1 MSKNKSATD
10 PVFQTDPPKLNDD
23 QLSQLLID
31 CYGISAELKPLV
43 SERDQNVKVSSDS
56 GDFVLKIS
64 NIAEDSNILDLQ
76 NTALGHLNRSGM
88 KGLVPEVI
96 EGTDEQSIQTITS
109 EQGQHRV
116 RLVSF
121 LQGELYSEVN
131 KSPDLLLSL
140 GEYLG
145 RLSKSLSS
153 FGHPAAHRSEFL
165 WNLDNAIQC
174 KAYID
179 HIENQDNRQLIAELF
194 ERYEQHV
201 LPKLK
206 NLRCAV
212 VHQDANDNN
221 IIVNSEEKIVT
232 GLIDYGDLC
241 FGKQINELAVAMAYV
256 LQGEDDLY
264 AASQQIIKGYVKKFP
279 LLEDELDILFD
290 LIRMRLVMS
299 VCISSFRAKDY
310 QDNDYL
316 LVSQKPA
323 FDLLWRMQEINP
335 GFITAVFRK
344 AAGYSAIK
352 DHEKIVDW
360 LSSSENQPVNMFDID
375 LKRSPRRVLPLNNI
389 VENSRAE
396 HYQDLLTD
404 EDKANSI
411 AYLIGLYGEDRN
423 VYTADQFAS
432 AISPEHRTMHL
443 GLDIFIDAGEA
454 LYAPLPGRVYAL
466 DDNAVQLGF
475 GPTIMLEHEAGDG
488 RVKFYTLYGHL
499 SHTAF
504 DLLEQGQEVEA
515 GQLIGHIGKFEVNGN
530 WVPHLHFQIMT
541 DMLGL
546 RAGFNGVGEK
556 SLWPV
561 WSEICP
567 DPNLITQLA
576 PESFELLDDSDLLER
591 RQRLLGPSLSI
602 SYRNKLNIVRGQG
615 AYLFDQTGRQY
626 LDCVNNIC
634 HVGHCHP
641 HVVEALQQQAKVLN
655 TNTRYLHRT
664 ILDFAERIAVTLPD
678 PLSVVYFVN
687 SGTEANELALRIA
700 RTATGVKDTIVLD
713 WGYHGNSAAAV
724 EISPYKFKRKGGFTK
739 PEFVEIAEFP
749 DPYRGPHKGM
759 GQESGMAYAQSVAEC
774 VENIKQRT
782 GHGPAAFIAES
793 ISGVGGQV
801 VYPDGYLTAAYE
813 AVRKEGGLCIADEVQ
828 CGFGRV
834 GSNFWAFELQDVVPD
849 IVVLGKP
856 IGNGHPL
863 AAVVT
868 TQELANKFAN
878 GMEYFNSFG
887 GNPVSTAVGM
897 AVMDVI
903 ENEGLMQNALNTG
916 SYLLN
921 EFNELKQKHEV
932 IGDVRGKGFFLG
944 LELVKD
950 RQTLEP
956 ATELASDI
964 VNDLRENG
972 VLFSTDGP
980 YENVL
985 KFKPPMVLFKNDADF
1000 LCSKLECSLQVFI
1013 GQFNP

>member
-1 MSKNKSATD
+1 MNKPAIDS
-10 PVFQTDPPKLNDD
+10 VFQIDPPAIKDHQLN
-23 QLSQLLID
+23 QVLRR
-31 CYGISAELKPLV
+31 CFGISGELKPLV
-43 SERDQNVKVSSDS
+43 SERDQNLKVISDS
-56 GDFVLKIS
+56 GVFVLKIS
-64 NIAEDSNILDLQ
+64 NIAEDADILDLQ
-76 NTALGHLNRSGM
+76 NDALTHLNNTGM
-88 KGLVPEVI
+88 QGLVPDVVN
-96 EGTDEQSIQTITS
+96 GLDDQTIQKIQS
-109 EQGQHRV
+109 EQGQHCV

-121 LQGELYSEVN
+121 LKGELYSEVK
-131 KSPDLLLSL
+131 KSPDLLHSL

-153 FGHPAAHRSEFL
+153 FGHPAAHRSDFL
-165 WNLDNAIQC
+165 WNLDNAIDC
-174 KAYID
+174 ITYLD
-179 HIENQDNRQLIAELF
+179 HIDNQDNRQLIAELF

-201 LPKLK
+201 SPKLK
-206 NLRCAV
+206 YLRCAV

-221 IIVNSEEKIVT
+221 IIVDAEKQTVT

-241 FGKQINELAVAMAYV
+241 FGHQINELAVAIAYA
-256 LQGEDDLY
+256 LQGEQDLY
-264 AASQQIIKGYVKKFP
+264 ATSQHIIRGYVKEFP
-279 LLEDELDILFD
+279 LLEDELDVLFD

-335 GFITAVFRK
+335 DFITAVFRK
-344 AAGYSAIK
+344 AAGYSATK
-352 DHEKIVDW
+352 NHHKIVDW
-360 LSSSENQPVNMFDID
+360 LSSAENQPVNMFGVD
-375 LKRSPRRVLPLNNI
+375 LKASPRRVLPLNNI
-389 VENSRAE
+389 IENSRFE
-396 HYQDLLTD
+396 HYQDLLTEGD
-404 EDKANSI
+404 RANSI
-411 AYLIGLYGEDRN
+411 AYLIGRYAEDRN
-423 VYTADQFAS
+423 VYTADQFTS
-432 AISPEHRTMHL
+432 AVTPEHRTMHL
-443 GLDIFIDAGEA
+443 GLDIFLDAGEA

-466 DDNAVQLGF
+466 DDNAIPQGF
-475 GPTIMLEHEAGDG
+475 GPTIMLEHDAGETG
-488 RVKFYTLYGHL
+488 VKFYTLYGHL
-499 SHTAF
+499 SRTAF
-504 DLLEQGQEVEA
+504 DLLKEGQQVEA
-515 GQLIGHIGKFEVNGN
+515 GQLIGHIGEFEVNGN

-546 RAGFNGVGEK
+546 KAGFNGVGEK

-567 DPNLITQLA
+567 DPNFIFQLA

-591 RQRLLGPSLSI
+591 RQQLLGPSLSI
-602 SYRNKLNIVRGQG
+602 SYRNKLNIIRGQG
-615 AYLFDQTGRQY
+615 AYLFDHTGRQY

-641 HVVEALQQQAKVLN
+641 HVVNAMQCQAKVLN

-664 ILDFAERIAVTLPD
+664 ILDFAERITETLPD

-713 WGYHGNSAAAV
+713 WGYHGNSAATV
-724 EISPYKFKRKGGFTK
+724 EISPYKFKRKGGFAK

-759 GQESGMAYAQSVAEC
+759 SEASGLAYAQSVAEC
-774 VENIKQRT
+774 VDKIKQRT
-782 GHGPAAFIAES
+782 GHGPVAFIAES

-801 VYPDGYLTAAYE
+801 VYPDSYLKAAYE

-834 GSNFWAFELQDVVPD
+834 GSHFWAFELQDVVPD

-863 AAVVT
+863 ATVVT

-897 AVMDVI
+897 AVMDVV
-903 ENEGLMQNALNTG
+903 ENENLMQNALNNG
-916 SYLLN
+916 NYLLN
-921 EFNELKQKHEV
+921 EFNKLKQKYKV

-956 ATELASDI
+956 ATELASDT

-985 KFKPPMVLFKNDADF
+985 KFKPPMVLSREDADF
-1000 LCSKLECSLQVFI
+1000 LLFRLENSLKC
-1013 GQFNP
+1013 

>member
-1 MSKNKSATD
+1 MSDDCSNSVFATD
-10 PVFQTDPPKLNDD
+10 LPTLNDD
-23 QLSQLLID
+23 QLNQVLGD
-31 CYGISAELKPLV
+31 CYGISGELARLV
-43 SERDQNVKVSSDS
+43 SERDQNVKVTSDK
-56 GDFVLKIS
+56 GVFVLKIS
-64 NIAEDSNILDLQ
+64 NIAENPDILDLQ
-76 NTALGHLNRSGM
+76 NSALLHLNNTGM
-88 KGLVPEVI
+88 HRLVPEVI
-96 EGTDEQSIQTITS
+96 NGIDGHPIQKVQS
-109 EQGQHRV
+109 EQGQHCV

-121 LQGELYSEVN
+121 LQGELYSEVK
-131 KSPDLLLSL
+131 KSPDLLFSL

-153 FGHPAAHRSEFL
+153 FGHPTAHRSDFL
-165 WNLDNAIQC
+165 WNLDNAHNC
-174 KAYID
+174 KAYLD
-179 HIENQDNRQLIAELF
+179 HIDNQDNRQLLAELF
-194 ERYEQHV
+194 ERYERHV

-206 NLRCAV
+206 SLRCAV

-221 IIVNSEEKIVT
+221 IIIDSKRQQVT

-241 FGKQINELAVAMAYV
+241 FGRQINELAVAMAYA

-264 AASQQIIKGYVKKFP
+264 GASQQIIKGYVKEFP
-279 LLEDELDILFD
+279 LLEDELDVLFD

-299 VCISSFRAKDY
+299 VCISSFRTKDY
-310 QDNDYL
+310 QENDYL
-316 LVSQKPA
+316 LVSQRPA
-323 FDLLWRMQEINP
+323 FDLLWRMQEVNP
-335 GFITAVFRK
+335 AFMTAVFRK
-344 AAGYSAIK
+344 AATYSATK
-352 DHEKIVDW
+352 NHQQIVDW
-360 LSSSENQPVNMFDID
+360 LSSADNQPVNMFDVD
-375 LKRSPRRVLPLNNI
+375 LKSSPRRVLPLNNI
-389 VENSRAE
+389 IENARVE
-396 HYQDLLTD
+396 HYQDLLTND
-404 EDKANSI
+404 DKANSI
-411 AYLIGLYGEDRN
+411 AYLIGRYAEDRN

-432 AISPEHRTMHL
+432 VVTPEHRTMHL
-443 GLDIFIDAGEA
+443 GLDIFVDAGAA

-466 DDNAVQLGF
+466 DDNAIPQGF
-475 GPTIMLEHEAGDG
+475 GPTIMLEHDTGDND
-488 RVKFYTLYGHL
+488 VKFYTLYGHL
-499 SHTAF
+499 SHSAF

-515 GQLIGHIGKFEVNGN
+515 GQLIGHIGEYQVNGN

-546 RAGFNGVGEK
+546 KAGYNGVGEK

-591 RQRLLGPSLSI
+591 RQLLLGPSLSI

-615 AYLFDQTGRQY
+615 AYLYDHTGRQY

-641 HVVEALQQQAKVLN
+641 HVVESLQRQAKVLN
-655 TNTRYLHRT
+655 TNTRYLHKT
-664 ILDFAERIAVTLPD
+664 ILDYAERLTATLPD

-700 RTATGVKDTIVLD
+700 RTVTGIKNTIVLD
-713 WGYHGNSAAAV
+713 WAYHGNSYATV
-724 EISPYKFKRKGGFTK
+724 EISPYKFKRKGGFEK
-739 PEFVEIAEFP
+739 PDFVEIAEFP
-749 DPYRGPHKGM
+749 DPYCGQHKGM
-759 GQESGMAYAQSVAEC
+759 SEQSGLAYAQSVAEC
-774 VENIKQRT
+774 VNNIKQQT

-801 VYPDGYLTAAYE
+801 VYPDGYLKAAYE
-813 AVRKEGGLCIADEVQ
+813 AVRAEGGLCISDEVQ

-834 GSNFWAFELQDVVPD
+834 GSHFWAFELQDVIPD
-849 IVVLGKP
+849 VVVLGKP
-856 IGNGHPL
+856 MGNGHPL

-868 TQELANKFAN
+868 TRELAKRFAN

-903 ENEGLMQNALNTG
+903 ENENLMQNALKTG

-921 EFNELKQKHEV
+921 EFNKLMKQSKV

-950 RQTLEP
+950 RETLKP

-980 YENVL
+980 YGNVL
-985 KFKPPMVLFKNDADF
+985 KFKPPMVLSKDDADY
-1000 LCSKLECSLQVFI
+1000 LITELQNSLSRCHY
-1013 GQFNP
+1013 PC

>member
-1 MSKNKSATD
+1 MNKSATD
-10 PVFQTDPPKLNDD
+10 SVFQTDPPNLANEQINKILQDG
-23 QLSQLLID
+23 
-31 CYGISAELKPLV
+31 YGMQGELKALV
-43 SERDQNVKVSSDS
+43 SERDQNIKVITENDS
-56 GDFVLKIS
+56 YVLKIS
-64 NIAEDSNILDLQ
+64 NIAEDSQILDLQ
-76 NTALGHLNRSGM
+76 NKALSHLSKTGM
-88 KGLVPEVI
+88 QGLVPEVLKGI
-96 EGTDEQSIQTITS
+96 DGNSIQQAQS
-109 EQGQHRV
+109 DQGQHCV

-121 LQGELYSEVN
+121 LEGELYSEVN
-131 KSPDLLLSL
+131 KTDQLLQSL

-145 RLSKSLSS
+145 KLSKSLSG
-153 FGHPAAHRSEFL
+153 FGHVAAHRGDFL
-165 WNLDNAIQC
+165 WNLDNAIEC
-174 KAYID
+174 KVYLE
-179 HIENQDNRQLIAELF
+179 HIEDEQNRQLLAQLF
-194 ERYEQHV
+194 ERYEKYV
-201 LPKLK
+201 LPRLDY
-206 NLRCAV
+206 LRCAV

-221 IIVNSEEKIVT
+221 IIVESNNQRVT

-241 FGKQINELAVAMAYV
+241 YGRQINELAVAMAYA
-256 LQGEDDLY
+256 LQDEGDLY
-264 AASQQIIKGYVKKFP
+264 GAGQRIIEGYVRHLP
-279 LLEDELDILFD
+279 LQENELDVLFD
-290 LIRMRLVMS
+290 LIRLRLVMS
-299 VCISSFRAKDY
+299 VCISSYRSKDY
-310 QDNDYL
+310 QNNEYL
-316 LVSQKPA
+316 LISQKPA

-335 GFITAVFRK
+335 AFMTAVFRK
-344 AAGYSAIK
+344 AAGYSATK
-352 DHEKIVDW
+352 NHQQIVEW
-360 LSSSENQPVNMFDID
+360 LSSSQNQPVNMFDVD

-389 VENSRAE
+389 IENSRVE

-411 AYLIGLYGEDRN
+411 AYLIGRYAEDRN
-423 VYTADQFAS
+423 VYIADQFAS
-432 AISPEHRTMHL
+432 VVTPEHRTMHL
-443 GLDIFIDAGEA
+443 GLDIFIDAGAA

-466 DDNAVQLGF
+466 DDNAIPQGF
-475 GPTIMLEHEAGDG
+475 GPTIMLEHDAGDNG
-488 RVKFYTLYGHL
+488 AKFYTLYGHL
-499 SHTAF
+499 SRSALE
-504 DLLEQGQEVEA
+504 LLQEGQEVKA
-515 GQLIGHIGKFEVNGN
+515 GQLIGHIGEFEVNGN
-530 WVPHLHFQIMT
+530 WAPHLHFQVMT

-546 RAGFNGVGEK
+546 KAEYNGVGEK

-567 DPNLITQLA
+567 DPNFIFQLS
-576 PESFELLDDSDLLER
+576 PESFELPDESNLLER

-602 SYRNKLNIVRGQG
+602 SYRNKLNIVRGEG
-615 AYLFDQTGRQY
+615 AYLYDHTGRQY

-641 HVVEALQQQAKVLN
+641 HVVEALETQARVLN
-655 TNTRYLHRT
+655 TNTRYLHKT
-664 ILDFAERIAVTLPD
+664 ILDFAERIAATLPD

-713 WGYHGNSAAAV
+713 WGYHGNSAATV
-724 EISPYKFKRKGGFTK
+724 DISPYKFKRKGGFSK

-759 GQESGMAYAQSVAEC
+759 SEASGQAYAQSVAEC
-774 VENIKQRT
+774 VDNIKQRT

-801 VYPDGYLTAAYE
+801 VYPDGYLRVAYQ
-813 AVRKEGGLCIADEVQ
+813 AVRAEGGLCIADEVQ

-834 GSNFWAFELQDVVPD
+834 GSHFWAFELQDVIPD

-868 TQELANKFAN
+868 TQELASKFAN

-897 AVMDVI
+897 AVMDAI
-903 ENEGLMQNALNTG
+903 ENENLMQNALNTG
-916 SYLLN
+916 NYLLN
-921 EFNELKQKHEV
+921 KFNELKQQYKE
-932 IGDVRGKGFFLG
+932 IGDVRGRGFFLG

-985 KFKPPMVLFKNDADF
+985 KFKPPMVLSKEDADF
-1000 LCSKLECSLQVFI
+1000 LISRLESSMKITNYQES
-1013 GQFNP
+1013 

>member
-1 MSKNKSATD
+1 MNKPASGS
-10 PVFQTDPPKLNDD
+10 VFQTDPPAIKDHQLN
-23 QLSQLLID
+23 QVLRR
-31 CYGISAELKPLV
+31 CYGISGEFKPLV
-43 SERDQNVKVSSDS
+43 SERDQNIKVNSDK
-56 GDFVLKIS
+56 GVFVLKIS
-64 NIAEDSNILDLQ
+64 NTAEDAYILSLQ
-76 NTALGHLNRSGM
+76 NNALTHLNNTGM
-88 KGLVPEVI
+88 QGLVPEVAN
-96 EGTDEQSIQTITS
+96 GLDDQPVQKIQS
-109 EQGQHRV
+109 EQGQHCV

-121 LQGELYSEVN
+121 LQGELYSKVK
-131 KSPDLLLSL
+131 KSPDLLYSL

-153 FGHPAAHRSEFL
+153 FGHPAAHRSDFL
-165 WNLDNAIQC
+165 WNLDHAIDC
-174 KAYID
+174 KTYLD
-179 HIENQDNRQLIAELF
+179 HIDNQDNRQLIAELF

-201 LPKLK
+201 SPKLK
-206 NLRCAV
+206 YLRCAV

-221 IIVNSEEKIVT
+221 IIVDAEKQAVT

-241 FGKQINELAVAMAYV
+241 FGRQINELAVAMAYA
-256 LQGEDDLY
+256 LQGEQDLY
-264 AASQQIIKGYVKKFP
+264 AASQKIINGYVKGFL
-279 LLEDELDILFD
+279 LLEDELDVLFD
-290 LIRMRLVMS
+290 LVRMRLVMS

-335 GFITAVFRK
+335 GFMTAVFRK
-344 AAGYSAIK
+344 AAGYSATK
-352 DHEKIVDW
+352 NHHKIVDW
-360 LSSSENQPVNMFDID
+360 LCSPENQLVNMFDVD

-389 VENSRAE
+389 IENSRFE
-396 HYQDLLTD
+396 RYQDLLTE

-411 AYLIGLYGEDRN
+411 AYLIGRYAEDRN

-432 AISPEHRTMHL
+432 AVTPEHRTMHL
-443 GLDIFIDAGEA
+443 GLDIFLDAGEA

-466 DDNAVQLGF
+466 DDNAIPQGF
-475 GPTIMLEHEAGDG
+475 GPTIMLEHDAGET

-499 SHTAF
+499 SPTAF
-504 DLLEQGQEVEA
+504 DLLQEGQDVKA
-515 GQLIGHIGKFEVNGN
+515 GQLIGHIGEFEVNGN
-530 WVPHLHFQIMT
+530 WVPHLHFQIIT

-546 RAGFNGVGEK
+546 KAGFNGVGEK

-567 DPNLITQLA
+567 DPNFIFQLA
-576 PESFELLDDSDLLER
+576 PESFQLSDDPDLFER

-615 AYLFDQTGRQY
+615 AYLFDHTGRQY

-641 HVVEALQQQAKVLN
+641 HVVDALQRQANVLN
-655 TNTRYLHRT
+655 TNTRYLHST
-664 ILDFAERIAVTLPD
+664 ILDFAERIAATLPD

-700 RTATGVKDTIVLD
+700 RTATGVKDTVVLD
-713 WGYHGNSAAAV
+713 WGYHGNSAATV
-724 EISPYKFKRKGGFTK
+724 EISPYKFKRKGGFAK
-739 PEFVEIAEFP
+739 PKFVEIAEFP

-759 GQESGMAYAQSVAEC
+759 SEQSGISYAQSVAQC
-774 VENIKQRT
+774 VDNIKART

-801 VYPDGYLTAAYE
+801 VYPNGYLKAAYQ
-813 AVRKEGGLCIADEVQ
+813 AVRKEGGICIADEVQ

-834 GSNFWAFELQDVVPD
+834 GSHFWAFELQDVVPD

-856 IGNGHPL
+856 MGNGHPL

-903 ENEGLMQNALNTG
+903 ENENLMQNALNTG
-916 SYLLN
+916 NYLLN
-921 EFNELKQKHEV
+921 KFNKLKQQYKV

-944 LELVKD
+944 IELVKD

-985 KFKPPMVLFKNDADF
+985 KFKPPMVLSRSDADF
-1000 LCSKLECSLQVFI
+1000 LIFKLDGILK
-1013 GQFNP
+1013 NL